1 MMLKQSVLEQGS
13 TLNVPA
19 HPNGSG
25 LGSLGTLY
33 LRHLIVPIA
42 GPSPEY
48 LASFLLFRYP
58 RFGSKTRIGL
68 FDVGTGHACVDEA
81 HLAAVQS
88 GRPKVDDLVAR
99 RWL

>member
-1 MMLKQSVLEQGS
+1 MLEQSVLEQGS
-13 TLNVPA
+13 TLDDSG

-33 LRHLIVPIA
+33 LRYLIVPIA

-48 LASFLLFRYP
+48 PASFLLFRYP
-58 RFGSKTRIGL
+58 RFGSKTRIGP

-81 HLAAVQS
+81 HLAAVPS
-88 GRPKVDDLVAR
+88 GRAKVEDLVAR